1 MLQLSRSQWNILFAA
16 WLGWGFNIFDSL
28 LFNYV
33 AANCIPT
40 LLGLQIGSP
49 EAKSAILFWTGILT
63 SLLLIGWAIGG
74 IIFGQ
79 IADRIGR
86 LKTMLITM
94 LLYSLGT
101 AFCAFSPNLW
111 FLIAFRFLASLGIG
125 GEWASGATLV
135 SETVPDKNRV
145 EAGALLYTSAPMG
158 LFLATFVNWAI
169 AGNLMKDQPEVSWR
183 YVFACGLIP
192 AIASFIVRAF
202 AKEPER
208 WEQTSHQEAGKLVD
222 IFTPKYRRST
232 ISAIITATIALITW
246 WSCNAFILVISG
258 GIAQANAVAQGLDK
272 TAISV
277 VVEQAKTLAANC
289 YNMGGLI
296 GTLLTI
302 PIAKTFGRKRLF
314 SIYFLLSAISIFVTF
329 GMNWDPLTRTYLYF
343 FVGLTVFGIF
353 GSFTYYLPELFPTR
367 LRATGAGFC
376 YNVGRIV
383 ASIGPFWVG
392 SIAAAG
398 GANAATSGIKALFWI
413 GFVPLIGILLMPWVL
428 ETKNKVLED

>member
-1 MLQLSRSQWNILFAA
+1 MIKLSRNQWSVLFAA

-33 AANCIPT
+33 SGNCIPS
-40 LLGLQIGSP
+40 LLHLELGSTA
-49 EAKSAILFWTGILT
+49 AKAATAYWTGILT

-74 IIFGQ
+74 IAFGQ

-86 LKTMLITM
+86 LRTMTITI

-101 AFCAFSPNLW
+101 ACCAFAPSLPA
-111 FLIAFRFLASLGIG
+111 LIGFRLLASLGIG

-135 SETVPDKNRV
+135 AETVPDKHRV

-158 LFLATFVNWAI
+158 LFLATFVNWLI
-169 AGNLMKDQPEVSWR
+169 AGNLFKGQPEVSWR

-192 AIASFIVRAF
+192 AFASFAVRAL

-208 WEQTSHQEAGKLVD
+208 WSSKDRPVAGKLRE
-222 IFTPKYRRST
+222 IFSPAYRRAT
-232 ISAIITATIALITW
+232 FSAIVTATTALITW
-246 WSCNAFILVISG
+246 WSCNAFILVISAG
-258 GIAQANAVAQGLDK
+258 LAQSIAQQKGLDK
-272 TAISV
+272 VATSAAI
-277 VVEQAKTLAANC
+277 EQAKTLAANC
-289 YNMGGLI
+289 YNTGGLV

-302 PIAKTFGRKRLF
+302 PLAKSLGRKRML
-314 SIYFLLSAISIFVTF
+314 SLYFLLSSIFIFSVF
-329 GMNWDPLTRTYLYF
+329 GPDWDPGVRPYLYF
-343 FVGLTVFGIF
+343 LVGLTVFGVF

-376 YNVGRIV
+376 YNTGRIV

-392 SIAAAG
+392 SISALG
-398 GANAATSGIKALFWI
+398 GANAANAAIKALFWI
-413 GFVPLIGILLMPWVL
+413 GFVPLVGVLLMPWVL
-428 ETKNKVLED
+428 ETKGKILED

>member
-33 AANCIPT
+33 AGNCIPT

-49 EAKSAILFWTGILT
+49 EAKSAVLFWTGILT

-74 IIFGQ
+74 IVFGQ

-101 AFCAFSPNLW
+101 AFCAFAPNLW

-158 LFLATFVNWAI
+158 LFLATFVNWLI

-192 AIASFIVRAF
+192 AIASFAVRAF

-208 WEQTSHQEAGKLVD
+208 WAQTSHKEAGKLAD
-222 IFTPKYRRST
+222 IFTPKYRRAT
-232 ISAIITATIALITW
+232 ISAIIIATTALITW

-272 TAISV
+272 TAVSMA
-277 VVEQAKTLAANC
+277 VEQAKTLAATC
-289 YNMGGLI
+289 YNTGGLV

-302 PIAKTFGRKRLF
+302 PIAKTFGRKKLF
-314 SIYFLLSAISIFVTF
+314 SAYFLLSSIFIFVTF
-329 GMNWDPLTRTYLYF
+329 GMDWDPLTRTYLYF
-343 FVGLTVFGIF
+343 LVGLTVFGIF

-376 YNVGRIV
+376 YNFGRII

-398 GANAATSGIKALFWI
+398 GANAATSAIKALFWI

>member
-33 AANCIPT
+33 AGNCIPT

-49 EAKSAILFWTGILT
+49 EAKSAVLFWTGILT

-74 IIFGQ
+74 IVFGQ

-101 AFCAFSPNLW
+101 AFCAFAPNLW

-158 LFLATFVNWAI
+158 LFLATFVNWLI

-192 AIASFIVRAF
+192 AIASFAVRAF

-208 WEQTSHQEAGKLVD
+208 WAQTSHQEAGKLAD
-222 IFTPKYRRST
+222 IFTPKYRRAT
-232 ISAIITATIALITW
+232 ISAIITATTALITW

-272 TAISV
+272 TAVSMA
-277 VVEQAKTLAANC
+277 VEQAKTLAATC
-289 YNMGGLI
+289 YNTGGLV

-302 PIAKTFGRKRLF
+302 PITKTFGRKKLF
-314 SIYFLLSAISIFVTF
+314 SAYFLLSSIFIFVTF
-329 GMNWDPLTRTYLYF
+329 GMDWDPLTRTYLYF
-343 FVGLTVFGIF
+343 LVGLTVFGIF
-353 GSFTYYLPELFPTR
+353 GSFSYYLPELFPTR
-367 LRATGAGFC
+367 R
-376 YNVGRIV
+376 
-383 ASIGPFWVG
+383 
-392 SIAAAG
+392 
-398 GANAATSGIKALFWI
+398 
-413 GFVPLIGILLMPWVL
+413 
-428 ETKNKVLED
+428 